1 MITSRTKNSQLKK
14 ANLQIEI
21 DAAYLY
27 GVLADNEEDEILSS
41 VFRQMSEIE
50 KDHAFHFCEDA
61 GFNIDDFQ
69 PSWRAKTLHKI
80 GRVFGYDYVLG
91 VLLDT
96 EKNLAQTVLMK
107 KRASNMDATGTEE
120 NHVKILR
127 NILENETNV
136 SGTQMARLEKRHRTV
151 GGNAIRAAVL
161 GGNDGLVSNFSLVM
175 GVAGASAQQENVVLA
190 GTAGLLAG
198 ALSMALGEW
207 ISVKSSQELYEN
219 QMQLELEEL
228 ELNPEGEKK
237 ELKLIYMS
245 KGIPED
251 QAEKMAAEIILD
263 KDKAH
268 HVLIREELGIQPEE
282 LKGSAMEA
290 AISSFVLFAIGAVI
304 PVFPFFFLNGW
315 FAIATSAMASAI
327 GLFLIGAAITLFT
340 GKNAWFSGFRQVFFG
355 LSAAAITFGIGKL
368 IGFSVT

>member
-1 MITSRTKNSQLKK
+1 MSTSRKK
-14 ANLQIEI
+14 SKSLEKGNLQIEI

-27 GVLADNEEDEILSS
+27 GILADNEEDAVLSS

-50 KDHAFHFCEDA
+50 KEHASHFCEAA
-61 GFNIDDFQ
+61 GLRFDDFQ

-80 GRVFGYDYVLG
+80 GRVFGYDYVFG

-96 EKNLAQTVLMK
+96 EKNLAKSVLLK
-107 KRASNMDATGTEE
+107 KRETNLEASGAET

-127 NILENETNV
+127 NILESETNV
-136 SGTQMARLEKRHRTV
+136 NGTQMARLEKRHRTV

-175 GVAGASAQQENVVLA
+175 GIAGASVQQENVVLA
-190 GTAGLLAG
+190 GSAGLLAG

-290 AISSFVLFAIGAVI
+290 AVSSFVLFAIGAII
-304 PVFPFFFLNGW
+304 PVFPFFFLYGW
-315 FAIATSAMASAI
+315 IAIASSATASAI

-340 GKNAWFSGFRQVFFG
+340 GKNVWFSGFRQVFFG

-368 IGFSVT
+368 IGFSVS